1 MSFCEH
7 CTQGRILPGEP
18 TGTMQSDGSY
28 FHPAPQSADPANS
41 KKAIIF
47 LTDIFGLPLKNNKL
61 LPDQLS
67 EALGYDVWAP
77 DVFDGYPPVSED
89 QLSDGIPDVP
99 GGAWP
104 LWAKLKFL
112 VMVFFAIP
120 RLISSR
126 PSIAD
131 ERIEMFVKKLQE
143 ERKYEK
149 LGAVGYCFGGAAA
162 VRLGSKGLFN
172 SIVVCHPSIISKA
185 EISAINIP
193 TSWVCAEEDFTFG
206 TMLRNEAEA
215 LFAAR
220 KDKRDYV
227 DYEFREYKGVVHGFA
242 IRPNL
247 GIPFIKQAFE
257 GSFDQTVQWFKKTL

>member
-7 CTQGRILPGEP
+7 CTQGHVLPGEP
-18 TGTMQSDGSY
+18 VGTMQSDGSY

-67 EALGYDVWAP
+67 VALGCDVWVP
-77 DVFDGYPPVSED
+77 DMFDGYPPVTED
-89 QLSDGIPDVP
+89 QLTPHMPEVP
-99 GGAWP
+99 GAAWS
-104 LWAKLKFL
+104 LWSKLKLL
-112 VMVFFAIP
+112 VTIIFAAP

-126 PSIAD
+126 PSVAD
-131 ERIEMFVKKLQE
+131 DRIHKFVKKIQE

-149 LGAVGYCFGGAAA
+149 LGAVGYCYGGAAA

-172 SIVVCHPSIISKA
+172 SMVVCHPGTISKA

-193 TSWVCAEEDFTFG
+193 TAWVCAEQDFTFG
-206 TMLRNEAEA
+206 PKLRDEAEA
-215 LFAAR
+215 IFAAR
-220 KDKRDYV
+220 KDKPEYV

-242 IRPNL
+242 VRPNL
-247 GIPFIKQAFE
+247 GIPAIKQGFE